1 MSDREAFEHW
11 YADYTGDA
19 HIRKYCDSTGRYQF
33 KAMESAWQ
41 AWQAA
46 LQGSEPVALEW
57 NGEGLPPFGVDC
69 KITTRTILGTDEYEG
84 IGMFIAQT
92 MDYYVMLM
100 QIDRTPWV
108 RSKDR
113 VTFRPIKSERDQQI
127 DALLSIFQTLPYFV
141 FSRDMA
147 ADLYDEGVRVEK

>member
-1 MSDREAFEHW
+1 MSREAFEHW

-46 LQGSEPVALEW
+46 LQGREPVALEW

-69 KITTRTILGTDEYEG
+69 ELTTKTILGAVDYEG
-84 IGMFIAQT
+84 IGMLIAQT